1 MNKNIFGADGLAAC
15 AILAGLLLT
24 GCATNT
30 QKAPLPPPVTVAEIV
45 QMSGAGVPIFDI
57 IGKIRESG
65 TVYRMKASELAKL
78 RQQGVGDDAI
88 DYMQETY
95 LHAIER
101 DTQLRDANY
110 WTRWD
115 DGYLYGGMP
124 FGWPYSPFWY
134 SSQVVVVRD
143 RPRHDF
149 PRGPLPQRAGDGH
162 RHDAR

>member
-1 MNKNIFGADGLAAC
+1 MSKKICGADGLVVC
-15 AILAGLLLT
+15 GILAGLLFA
-24 GCATNT
+24 GCATNN
-30 QKAPLPPPVTVAEIV
+30 QKPPPPPVTVAEIA
-45 QMSGAGVPIFDI
+45 QMSGSGVPMFDI
-57 IGKIRESG
+57 IAKIRASG

-78 RQQGVGDDAI
+78 KQQGVGDDVI

-101 DTQLRDANY
+101 DTQLRDSNY

-124 FGWPYSPFWY
+124 FGWPYAPFWY

-149 PRGPLPQRAGDGH
+149 QHGPVPQRSGDGH